1 MLETVRCRP
10 AVPDVWYI
18 DALPSALVV
27 LGGGGGGV
35 TMGRMGVASLLAV
48 PSVNMGRPPL
58 EPEGEESEL
67 EATGIGVS
75 ADLEAL

>member
-1 MLETVRCRP
+1 VRCRP

-27 LGGGGGGV
+27 LGGGV
-35 TMGRMGVASLLAV
+35 TMGRRGAASLLAV

-67 EATGIGVS
+67 AATGIGVS